1 MEGGGIMLKA
11 LISIL
16 TGVSLIFSATF
27 TEVASASTEAEKEAK
42 QIEKIK
48 QKIAKRGTGENARI
62 KVELKNNT
70 KLNGYVSEIGDDTF
84 VITTFKTKAAT
95 KVAYR
100 DVAHL
105 SGKGLP
111 TGTKVAIIA
120 GVVIALVLVIALVAY
135 PSAASH

>member
-1 MEGGGIMLKA
+1 MWRNVISVFVAASMLVTTT
-11 LISIL
+11 IGETSR
-16 TGVSLIFSATF
+16 
-27 TEVASASTEAEKEAK
+27 AESKGEKEMKKEAK
-42 QIEKIK
+42 QAAKIR
-48 QKIAKRGTGENARI
+48 QEVAKRGTGENARA

-111 TGTKVAIIA
+111 TGTKVAIIG

>member
-1 MEGGGIMLKA
+1 MWRNVISVFVAASMLVTTT
-11 LISIL
+11 LGETSR
-16 TGVSLIFSATF
+16 
-27 TEVASASTEAEKEAK
+27 AESKGEKEMKKEAK
-42 QIEKIK
+42 QAAKIR
-48 QKIAKRGTGENARI
+48 QEVAKRGTGENARA

-100 DVAHL
+100 DVARL
-105 SGKGLP
+105 SGHGLP